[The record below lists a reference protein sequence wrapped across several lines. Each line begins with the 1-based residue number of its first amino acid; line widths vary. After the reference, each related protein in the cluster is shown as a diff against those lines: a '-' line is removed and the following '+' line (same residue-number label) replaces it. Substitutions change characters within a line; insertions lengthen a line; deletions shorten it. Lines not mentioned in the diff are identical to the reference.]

1 MRLPGQV
8 TYGEAFTVQPFNNL
22 VVTRTYTGAQVKAV
36 LEQQF
41 AGFAGQTTNRILQ
54 VSAAVSYSYDTRRP
68 LGDRVTDLQVNGAPI
83 DPAGSYNI
91 TMNDFLAAGGD
102 GFTNLT
108 VGTNPVYA
116 PGFDVDSLTSYLGSG
131 PIAPGPVD
139 RITKLG

>member
-1 MRLPGQV
+1 M
-8 TYGEAFTVQPFNNL
+8 QPFNNL
-22 VVTRTYTGAQVKAV
+22 VVTRTYTGAQLKQV

-41 AGFAGQTTNRILQ
+41 AGFGGQTVTRILQ
-54 VSAAVSYSYDTRRP
+54 VSAEVTYSYDTRRA
-68 LGDRVTDLQVNGAPI
+68 LGDRVTEVQVGGVPV
-83 DPAGSYNI
+83 DPAGSYNV

-116 PGFDVDSLTSYLGSG
+116 PGFDVDSLTSYLGTG

-139 RITKLG
+139 RITRLG